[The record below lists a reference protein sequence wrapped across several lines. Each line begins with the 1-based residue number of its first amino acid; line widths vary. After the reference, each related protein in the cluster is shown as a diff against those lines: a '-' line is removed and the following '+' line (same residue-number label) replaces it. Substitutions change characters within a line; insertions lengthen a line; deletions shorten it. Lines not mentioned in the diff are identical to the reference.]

1 MVTTDK
7 GEEGD
12 KSGMPLEVEG
22 GRREKENWGIQQ
34 RQIETYRNLGKFIVP
49 EGKYQYTS

>member
-7 GEEGD
+7 GEVGD

-34 RQIETYRNLGKFIVP
+34 RQIETYRNSGKFIVP
-49 EGKYQYTS
+49 ESKYQYTS